1 MDEKVADFN
10 RAVRDGTL
18 IELVDPNSNQPWCT
32 GSFLFF
38 IETTAYCAS
47 NSDLSL
53 PCSPEFNLCFNLAS
67 CCTSGNKCGL
77 GE

>member
-18 IELVDPNSNQPWCT
+18 VTIVEVNWCN
-32 GSFLFF
+32 GEN
-38 IETTAYCAS
+38 IITTDTSSYCAS
-47 NSDLSL
+47 NSDLSE
-53 PCSPEFNLCFNLAS
+53 PCSSEFNTCRNLVDG